1 MGEMTRHRIEQ
12 LTNRAFQ
19 SNALIDTQGKVS
31 IYRGRAGTGKTVGL
45 IQTAI
50 HLVDEEQARVLMLT
64 YNKALVSDIRRLF
77 ALAELPD
84 MFETNCVHISTMHSY
99 FFKLANARV

>member
-1 MGEMTRHRIEQ
+1 MSVNVIVYGAEQ
-12 LTNRAFQ
+12 TSDEYVA
-19 SNALIDTQGKVS
+19 ALKLKQI

-45 IQTAI
+45 IRTAI
-50 HLVDEEQARVLMLT
+50 HLVDEGQARVLMLT

-84 MFETNCVHISTMHSY
+84 MFEANCLHINTMHS
-99 FFKLANARV
+99 